1 MSTKAEVVVYK
12 GCVSLAILYLTER
25 KRDGN
30 FVDKEVNGESN
41 MWSTGHLKGIDLM
54 LMFGLNE
61 AKNPMA
67 ANFLVDFVIVVITS
81 LYS

>member
-12 GCVSLAILYLTER
+12 GCVWLAILHLTER

-41 MWSTGHLKGIDLM
+41 LWSTGHLKGIDLM
-54 LMFGLNE
+54 LIWGLNE
-61 AKNPMA
+61 AKNQLAMA
-67 ANFLVDFVIVVITS
+67 NSVG
-81 LYS
+81 